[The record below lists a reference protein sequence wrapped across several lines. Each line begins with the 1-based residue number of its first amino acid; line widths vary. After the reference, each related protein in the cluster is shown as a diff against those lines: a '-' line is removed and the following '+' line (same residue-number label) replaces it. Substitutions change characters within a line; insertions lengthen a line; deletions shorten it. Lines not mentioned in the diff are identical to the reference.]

1 MGFSGGSDGKESAYN
16 AGDLGSVPGLAKPL
30 EKGMATH
37 SSIPTW
43 KIPWT
48 EETGGLQSIG
58 LQRSDMS
65 EQTGTPLF
73 LPREFHGQRRLVG
86 YSPLGCKDLDMTE
99 QLNSS
104 TSSSSSCNNK

>member
-1 MGFSGGSDGKESAYN
+1 MQEMWVQSLDQE
-16 AGDLGSVPGLAKPL
+16 DPL
-30 EKGMATH
+30 EEGIATH

-65 EQTGTPLF
+65 EHRQALHYRC
-73 LPREFHGQRRLVG
+73 LQ
-86 YSPLGCKDLDMTE
+86 
-99 QLNSS
+99 
-104 TSSSSSCNNK
+104 

>member
-1 MGFSGGSDGKESAYN
+1 
-16 AGDLGSVPGLAKPL
+16 
-30 EKGMATH
+30 MATH

-65 EQTGTPLF
+65 EQTGTPLSVSPITNKPPVNTLSLSRF
-73 LPREFHGQRRLVG
+73 PRK
-86 YSPLGCKDLDMTE
+86 PDLR
-99 QLNSS
+99 Q
-104 TSSSSSCNNK
+104 